1 MEALVRFR
9 SQLNEIDES
18 IVELLGK
25 RYAVCRSV
33 ADFKRENGIPMM
45 QPSRVA
51 EVKER
56 CAKLAELHGV
66 NPEFAR
72 RLYGLIIDEACRLE
86 DEIIDRQIAP
96 TASG

>member
-1 MEALVRFR
+1 MEALGRFR

-18 IVELLGK
+18 IIALLGR
-25 RYAVCRSV
+25 RYAVCREV
-33 ADFKRENGIPMM
+33 ADYKREHGIPMM
-45 QPSRVA
+45 QPARVA

-56 CAKLAELHGV
+56 CAQIADRHGV
-66 NPEFAR
+66 NPDFAR
-72 RLYGLIIDEACRLE
+72 RLYGVIIDEACRLE